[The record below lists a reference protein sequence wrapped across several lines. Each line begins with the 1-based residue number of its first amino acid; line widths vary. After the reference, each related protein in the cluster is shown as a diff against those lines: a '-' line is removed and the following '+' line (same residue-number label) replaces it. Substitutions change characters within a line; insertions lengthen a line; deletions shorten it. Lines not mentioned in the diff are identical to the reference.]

1 MILKAAFPHL
11 TVAVVADDITV
22 RSLASFC
29 QVVNLGAL
37 DWYWKLPL
45 YRPDM
50 LLVESAWRGKGNSWR
65 YKIASYPGRSSGR
78 ESLRRLVS
86 YARGLGIPTIFWNKE
101 DGIYFDRFIDSARLF
116 DYVFTVDAQCLSK
129 YRAVLGSTT
138 KVDWLGFAVDDSL
151 HHFTGFNFKHH
162 RAVFAGGCYGGEFP
176 RRRYW
181 QNLLFGSAC
190 RSGLGLTVVDRH
202 SALPDPRFRFLPK
215 DGMELLPAVAY
226 DKTPQLYRDYL
237 VSLNVNTIE
246 DSPTMCSRRLLEILA
261 CGGIAVTNPSLSVE
275 KAFKEFCYTPQDDAE
290 AVELFARLRQGPS
303 VMDLER
309 ARAGAL
315 FIKENHTWQHRLQQM
330 VKAVGL

>member
-1 MILKAAFPHL
+1 MKAALSHL

-22 RSLASFC
+22 RSLAGC
-29 QVVNLGAL
+29 CRVVNLGVL
-37 DWYWKLPL
+37 DWLWKLL
-45 YRPDM
+45 MYRPDM

-65 YKIASYPGRSSGR
+65 YKIATYPGKSSGR

-116 DYVFTVDAQCLSK
+116 DYVFTVDALCLPK
-129 YRAVLGSTT
+129 YRALLDPSS
-138 KVDWLGFAVDDSL
+138 KVDWLGFAVDDGL
-151 HHFTGFNFKHH
+151 HHFAGFNFKHY
-162 RAVFAGGCYGGEFP
+162 RAVFAGGYYGEEFP

-181 QNLLFGSAC
+181 QDLLFGSAC
-190 RSGLGLTVVDRH
+190 RSGLSLTVVDRH
-202 SALPDPRFRFLPK
+202 SSSTDPRFRYLPR

-226 DKTPQLYRDYL
+226 DKTAQLYRDYL
-237 VSLNVNTIE
+237 VSLNVNTVE

-275 KAFKEFCYTPQDDAE
+275 QGFKEFCHMPQEVTEAE
-290 AVELFARLRQGPS
+290 ELFDRLRHGPS
-303 VMDLER
+303 ATDLER

-330 VKAVGL
+330 VSAVGL